1 MPPKKIPFLT
11 MRGIFDTTYPDLA
24 EEQKL
29 QDGDIVEEA
38 KVRICAFKKKKFITI
53 FPCTGLRNIIRLF
66 IHFRIYEKIKILIFI
81 LLCIF
86 EYVVIH

>member
-1 MPPKKIPFLT
+1 

-38 KVRICAFKKKKFITI
+38 KVRICVLLKKKFITI
-53 FPCTGLRNIIRLF
+53 FYCTGLRNTIIRLYINSVF
-66 IHFRIYEKIKILIFI
+66 MKKLRY
-81 LLCIF
+81 
-86 EYVVIH
+86 